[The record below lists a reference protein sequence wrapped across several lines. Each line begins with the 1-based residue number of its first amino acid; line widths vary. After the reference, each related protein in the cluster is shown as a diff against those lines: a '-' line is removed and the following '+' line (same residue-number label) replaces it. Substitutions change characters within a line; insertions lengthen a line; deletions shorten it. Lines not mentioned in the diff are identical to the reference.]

1 MKTRDRALASLFLG
15 LVGGSFITASIIIG
29 TVYGLVIA
37 VGLFVVFTYVSPSK
51 RIKTISFELGYT
63 FALACVGGLLSLLVF
78 SQLAGGFPV
87 DHPQFW
93 PGTAIII
100 VLTVA
105 AGYILSPEATS
116 IGRS

>member
-15 LVGGSFITASIIIG
+15 LVGASFITASIIVG

-37 VGLFVVFTYVSPSK
+37 VGLFVVLTYVSPSK
-51 RIKTISFELGYT
+51 RVKTISFELTYT

-93 PGTAIII
+93 AGTVIII